1 MDSLIGPPSDAG
13 RVREEAR
20 ALLLLQ
26 RLPGL
31 ADVGVRRLVEAFGS
45 GSAALV
51 ASDREMAT
59 ALGGGRPRPA
69 GLASARA
76 RGSSADRAAISEA
89 LERADELGVQ
99 VVPVGSSRYPRSL
112 LDLGDPPPVLF
123 LRGRV
128 ELLEPAS
135 VALVGSRRATGY
147 GRRTAA
153 RLARALARGG
163 AVVVSGLALGVDG
176 EAHRGALEADGG
188 TVAVLGAGPDV
199 VHPPS
204 HRRLFQ
210 AILEEGLIVS
220 EFIPGTPPLAHHF
233 PRRNRIMAAL
243 ARVVVV
249 VQAAVR
255 SGALITARHALDLG
269 REVLAVPGQIDAVA
283 SAGANELLRDG
294 AHPVLGVEE
303 IMRALGLPLPVEATV
318 VPALGNDASTLWD
331 ALGRAPEGVDTLAGR
346 TGLSATRA
354 LVALSSLEIEGW
366 VVQSA
371 GARFARK
378 A

>member
-1 MDSLIGPPSDAG
+1 MDSLTMPPADAG
-13 RVREEAR
+13 RVRGEVR

-45 GSAALV
+45 GRAAMMV
-51 ASDREMAT
+51 SDGEMAAT
-59 ALGGGRPRPA
+59 LGGGRAHPA
-69 GLASARA
+69 GIASARA
-76 RGSSADRAAISEA
+76 RGSVADQAAVTEA
-89 LERADELGVQ
+89 LERADALGAQ
-99 VVPVGSSRYPRSL
+99 VVPMGSSGYPRSL

-128 ELLEPAS
+128 ELLEAAS

-153 RLARALARGG
+153 RLARALARSG

-176 EAHRGALEADGG
+176 EAHRGALEVGGG

-204 HRRLFQ
+204 HRRLFRS
-210 AILEEGLIVS
+210 ILEEGLVVS
-220 EFIPGTPPLAHHF
+220 EFTPGTPPLAHNF
-233 PRRNRIMAAL
+233 PRRNRVMAAL

-249 VQAAVR
+249 VQAAAR

-269 REVLAVPGQIDAVA
+269 REVLAVPGPIDAVT
-283 SAGANELLRDG
+283 STGANELLRDG

-303 IMRALGLPLPVEATV
+303 IMRALGLPIAVEAAMS
-318 VPALGNDASTLWD
+318 PALGNDATALWE

-366 VVQSA
+366 VEQSA

-378 A
+378 T

>member
-1 MDSLIGPPSDAG
+1 MDSLTGHREDAG
-13 RVREEAR
+13 SVRGEAH

-31 ADVGVRRLVEAFGS
+31 ADVGVQRLVEAFGS
-45 GSAALV
+45 GRAALV
-51 ASDREMAT
+51 ASDRELAAT
-59 ALGGGRPRPA
+59 IGGGKAHPA
-69 GLASARA
+69 GLACARA
-76 RGSSADRAAISEA
+76 RGSSADRAAVSEA
-89 LERADELGVQ
+89 LERADALGAL
-99 VVPVGSSRYPRSL
+99 VVPVGSSSYPRSL

-128 ELLEPAS
+128 ELLGPAS
-135 VALVGSRRATGY
+135 VALVGSRRANGY

-153 RLARALARGG
+153 RLARALARCG

-176 EAHRGALEADGG
+176 EAHRGALEAGGG

-204 HRRLFQ
+204 HHRLFQ
-210 AILEEGLIVS
+210 SILEEGLVVS
-220 EFIPGTPPLAHHF
+220 EFAPGTPPLAHHF
-233 PRRNRIMAAL
+233 PRRNRVMAAL

-249 VQAAVR
+249 VQAAAR

-269 REVLAVPGQIDAVA
+269 REVLAVPGPIDAPT
-283 SAGANELLRDG
+283 SAGANQLLRDG
-294 AHPVLGVEE
+294 AHPVLGAEE
-303 IMRALGLPLPVEATV
+303 IMRALGLPVTVAAAMGPAPGTDAAALWEALS
-318 VPALGNDASTLWD
+318 P
-331 ALGRAPEGVDTLAGR
+331 APEGVDALAGR
-346 TGLSATRA
+346 TGLSATRT

-378 A
+378 T